1 MRREGSLTMQDP
13 LVSERPD
20 SLAAEGSGAIREA
33 VGIFDTPKKL
43 FEAADALERAGF
55 DHAAIS
61 LMGRAKDVESKLGDH
76 YKRAEGP
83 GDGNSR
89 IAYIPPESVGDGQGF
104 LASVLIYVG
113 AVAATGAIVASGGS
127 AIATIL
133 AAAAGG
139 GAGGLVGTGLA
150 RLLGHNYTHYLQEQL
165 NQGGLVLWVRTP
177 TPEDERRAVEVLQ
190 HHSGQAVHVH
200 TLPGEDRRPAV

>member
-1 MRREGSLTMQDP
+1 MQDQ
-13 LVSERPD
+13 LVNERPD
-20 SLAAEGSGAIREA
+20 WTAEAPDTIREA
-33 VGIFDTPKKL
+33 VAVFDTPRKL
-43 FEAADALERAGF
+43 FDAADALERAGF

-76 YKRAEGP
+76 YKRVEDRTDNG
-83 GDGNSR
+83 R

-127 AIATIL
+127 AIAAIL

-150 RLLGHNYTHYLQEQL
+150 KLLGHNYTHYLQEQL

-177 TPEDERRAVEVLQ
+177 TPEAERRAVEVLQ
-190 HHSGQAVHVH
+190 RHSGEAVHVH
-200 TLPGEDRRPAV
+200 TLRGEDQRPVV